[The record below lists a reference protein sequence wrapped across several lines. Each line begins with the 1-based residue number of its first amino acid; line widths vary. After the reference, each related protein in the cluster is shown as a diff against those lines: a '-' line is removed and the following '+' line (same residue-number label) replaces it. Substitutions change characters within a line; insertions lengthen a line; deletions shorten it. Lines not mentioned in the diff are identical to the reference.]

1 MSIPL
6 LIIGIIF
13 LIVGICDFIGAIIV
27 ERFSFDGGKIVKY
40 NDIHKKFERNNSL
53 EGFISIYS
61 SVSGS
66 IFLFVGALLLLI
78 VFTPAESCP
87 PTAIDVYRGKT
98 ELEITSVNG
107 MPRDTIVVWKDAITE

>member
-13 LIVGICDFIGAIIV
+13 LIVGICDFIGTIIV

-66 IFLFVGALLLLI
+66 IFLFVGGRCFI
-78 VFTPAESCP
+78 VADCFHPSRIMSTNSDRC
-87 PTAIDVYRGKT
+87 ISRQD
-98 ELEITSVNG
+98 
-107 MPRDTIVVWKDAITE
+107 